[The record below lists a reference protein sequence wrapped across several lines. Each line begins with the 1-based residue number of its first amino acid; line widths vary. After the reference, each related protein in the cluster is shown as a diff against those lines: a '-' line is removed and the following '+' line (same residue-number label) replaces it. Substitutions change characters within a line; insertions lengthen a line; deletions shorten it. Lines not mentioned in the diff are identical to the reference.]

1 MLVTPNPEF
10 GFLRE
15 GLPIR
20 FGSDKRRLN
29 LSSLIVS
36 SQMTRDEALTELS
49 KPIATPEQMRRDIKI
64 VAKKIGLGAAE
75 CDELNDSPSIS
86 HLDYPNEMAHH
97 SGLSTIKTAF
107 RRVAFWHRMETPSA

>member
-1 MLVTPNPEF
+1 MAAFKMLVTPNPEF

-20 FGSDKRRLN
+20 FGSDKRRLH

-36 SQMTRDEALTELS
+36 GQMTRDEALAELS
-49 KPIATPEQMRRDIKI
+49 EPIATPEQMRRDIKI
-64 VAKKIGLGAAE
+64 VAKKLGLGAAE

-86 HLDYPNEMAHH
+86 QLEYPNQMTLH
-97 SGLSTIKTAF
+97 SGLSAIKKAF
-107 RRVAFWHRMETPSA
+107 RRVAF